1 MDIVLAV
8 DLGSDIWVQATILRA
23 ETQCFKPVFMD
34 LKSLAILIGDP
45 VGHSLSPT
53 IMQAAMDAAGIPV
66 TYLAM
71 KVQDAHLAAA
81 IDGMHALGIVGA
93 NVTIPHKERV
103 MDFLD
108 ELSPTARAVGAVN
121 TIVMDDDGRFTGE
134 NTDVAGFVAPI
145 RGLETPAAALV
156 LGTGGA
162 ARAVAYACAVEL
174 GIGRVLI
181 SGRSQDKADALV
193 ESLTDAADLPDHVL
207 STIPWDERANAIPE
221 SGWVVNATSVGM
233 QPRVDETP
241 LPDARGLSADHLVY
255 DLVYRPH
262 PTRLL
267 KDAAERGART
277 QGGLDMLIGQAAA
290 AFRLWTGVDMNLEA
304 VRAALSAA
312 GFDSSRPT

>member
-8 DLGSDIWVQATILRA
+8 DLGSDIWVQATILRP
-23 ETQCFKPVFMD
+23 ETQCFIPVFMHQ
-34 LKSLAILIGDP
+34 KSLAILIGDP

-53 IMQAAMDAAGIPV
+53 IMQAAMEAAGLPM

-71 KVQDAHLAAA
+71 TVEEAHLAAA

-93 NVTIPHKERV
+93 NVTIPHKVRV

-108 ELSPTARAVGAVN
+108 DLSPTARAVGAVN
-121 TIVMDDDGRFTGE
+121 TIVMDSDGRFTGE
-134 NTDVAGFVAPI
+134 NTDVAGFMAPI

-162 ARAVAYACAVEL
+162 ARAVAYACAVER
-174 GIGRVLI
+174 GVERVLI
-181 SGRSQDKADALV
+181 TGRSEEKAAALV
-193 ESLTDAADLPDHVL
+193 ASLTDAADLPDHVL
-207 STIPWDERANAIPE
+207 SVIPWEEREHAVTE
-221 SGWVVNATSVGM
+221 TGWVVNATSVGM
-233 QPRVDETP
+233 HPHVDDTP
-241 LPDARGLSADHLVY
+241 LPDAHGLSPDHLVY

-267 KDAAERGART
+267 TDAAARGART

-290 AFRLWTGVDMNLEA
+290 AFRCWTGTDMNLDA
-304 VRAALSAA
+304 VRAAL
-312 GFDSSRPT
+312 DSTGPT

>member
-1 MDIVLAV
+1 MH
-8 DLGSDIWVQATILRA
+8 
-23 ETQCFKPVFMD
+23 

-53 IMQAAMDAAGIPV
+53 IMQTAMDAAGLPM

-71 KVQDAHLAAA
+71 KVESAHLAAA
-81 IDGMHALGIVGA
+81 VDGMHALGIVGA

-121 TIVMDDDGRFTGE
+121 TIVMDGDGRFTGE

-145 RGLETPAAALV
+145 SGLKAPAAALV

-174 GIGRVLI
+174 GIQRVLV
-181 SGRSQDKADALV
+181 SGRSHGKAVALV
-193 ESLTDAADLPDHVL
+193 ETLTDAADLPDQVL
-207 STIPWDERANAIPE
+207 SVVRWEDREQAVAE
-221 SGWVVNATSVGM
+221 VGLVVNATSVGM
-233 QPRVDETP
+233 HPHVQDTP
-241 LPDARGLSADHLVY
+241 LPGAHHLAAHHLVY

-267 KDAAERGART
+267 VDAAGRGART

-290 AFRLWTGVDMNLEA
+290 AFRLWTGVDMNLDA
-304 VRAALSAA
+304 VRAALSSA
-312 GFDSSRPT
+312 GFQSTGTS